1 VASSPSDTPP
11 EHRRLRLLLDQ
22 GFPKPP
28 RFKLEDVDSNIEA
41 THLYDFDRSLSE
53 NSTPDWYLYC
63 RAAEAGL
70 DALVTRDFSQAGQ
83 ELEMYVLTRLRR
95 FVVLAWR
102 KRMDDPVR
110 EWGQLLAY
118 LPEIKKRLAQPRP
131 PKVVFLPDPSLTEKN
146 FRDPVQT
153 LGEAATDR
161 GISVGQVRREARQ
174 EITDWLDRRGEVDRF
189 SGLLQF
195 DR

>member
-1 VASSPSDTPP
+1 MASSPSDTPP

-28 RFKLEDVDSNIEA
+28 RFKLEDVDSSIEA
-41 THLYDFDRSLSE
+41 VHLYDFDRSLSE

-83 ELEMYVLTRLRR
+83 ELEMYVLTRLHR

-102 KRMDDPVR
+102 KRLDDPVR

-118 LPEIKKRLAQPRP
+118 LPEIKKRLAQPKP

-153 LGEAATDR
+153 LGEAAADR
-161 GISVGQVRREARQ
+161 GVSVGQVRREARQ
-174 EITDWLDRRGEVDRF
+174 EVTDWLDLRGEVARF
-189 SGLLQF
+189 SDLLQF

>member
-1 VASSPSDTPP
+1 VASSPNDTPP
-11 EHRRLRLLLDQ
+11 EKRRLRLLLDQ

-28 RFKLEDVDSNIEA
+28 RFNLEDVDSSIEA
-41 THLYDFDRSLSE
+41 VHLYDFDRSLSE

-83 ELEMYVLTRLRR
+83 ELEMYVLTRLRS

-118 LPEIKKRLAQPRP
+118 LPEIKKRLAQPKP

-153 LGEAATDR
+153 LGEAASDR
-161 GISVGQVRREARQ
+161 GISVDQVRREARD
-174 EITDWLDRRGEVDRF
+174 EVTAWLAVRGEVERF
-189 SGLLQF
+189 STLLQF
-195 DR
+195 DP

>member
-11 EHRRLRLLLDQ
+11 EHPRLRLLLDQ

-41 THLYDFDRSLSE
+41 VHLYDFDRSLSE

-83 ELEMYVLTRLRR
+83 ELEMYVLTRLPR
-95 FVVLAWR
+95 FVVIAWR

-118 LPEIKKRLAQPRP
+118 LPEIKKRLGQSKP

-161 GISVGQVRREARQ
+161 GISVNQVRREARQ
-174 EITDWLDRRGEVDRF
+174 EVTDWLDLRGELDRF
-189 SGLLQF
+189 AQLLQF
-195 DR
+195 PT

>member
-11 EHRRLRLLLDQ
+11 ETRRLRLLLDQ

-28 RFKLEDVDSNIEA
+28 RFNLEDVDSSIEA
-41 THLYDFDRSLSE
+41 VHLYDFDKTLSE

-118 LPEIKKRLAQPRP
+118 LPEIKKRLAHPRP

-153 LGEAATDR
+153 LGEAAADR
-161 GISVGQVRREARQ
+161 GISVGQVRREAR
-174 EITDWLDRRGEVDRF
+174 EEVTGWLDARGELDRF
-189 SGLLQF
+189 TDLLQF
-195 DR
+195 ES

>member
-1 VASSPSDTPP
+1 MASSPPDTPP
-11 EHRRLRLLLDQ
+11 EKRRIRLLLDQ

-28 RFKLEDVDSNIEA
+28 RFNLEDVDSSIEA
-41 THLYDFDRSLSE
+41 VHLYDFDRSLSE

-83 ELEMYVLTRLRR
+83 ELEMYVLTRLQS

-118 LPEIKKRLAQPRP
+118 LPEIKKRLAQPKP
-131 PKVVFLPDPSLTEKN
+131 PRVVFLPDPSLTEKN

-153 LGEAATDR
+153 LGEAASDR
-161 GISVGQVRREARQ
+161 GISVDQVRREARQ
-174 EITDWLDRRGEVDRF
+174 EVTDWLGLRGEVDRF
-189 SGLLQF
+189 STLLQF
-195 DR
+195 EQ

>member
-1 VASSPSDTPP
+1 MASSPSDTPP

-28 RFKLEDVDSNIEA
+28 RFKLEDVDSSIEA
-41 THLYDFDRSLSE
+41 VHLYDFDRSLSE

-83 ELEMYVLTRLRR
+83 ELEMYVLTRLQR

-118 LPEIKKRLAQPRP
+118 LPEIKKRLAQPKP

-161 GISVGQVRREARQ
+161 GVSVDQVRREARQ
-174 EITDWLDRRGEVDRF
+174 EVTDWLGLRGEVERF

-195 DR
+195 EP

>member
-1 VASSPSDTPP
+1 MASSTIDTPP
-11 EHRRLRLLLDQ
+11 ENRRLRLLLDQ

-28 RFKLEDVDSNIEA
+28 RFNLEDVDSSIEA
-41 THLYDFDRSLSE
+41 VHLYDFDRSLSE

-83 ELEMYVLTRLRR
+83 ELEMYVLTRLPR

-118 LPEIKKRLAQPRP
+118 LPEIKKRLAQPKA
-131 PKVVFLPDPSLTEKN
+131 PKVVFLPDPSLTERN

-153 LGEAATDR
+153 LGEAAADR
-161 GISVGQVRREARQ
+161 RISVEQVRREAR
-174 EITDWLDRRGEVDRF
+174 EEVMEWLVVRGQLARF
-189 SGLLQF
+189 TQLLQF
-195 DR
+195 EA

>member
-1 VASSPSDTPP
+1 MASSPTNAPP
-11 EHRRLRLLLDQ
+11 EKRRLRLLLDQ

-28 RFKLEDVDSNIEA
+28 GFNLEDVDSSIEA
-41 THLYDFDRSLSE
+41 VHLYDFDRSLSE

-63 RAAEAGL
+63 RAAEAGM

-83 ELEMYVLTRLRR
+83 ELEMYVLTRLRA

-118 LPEIKKRLAQPRP
+118 LPEIKRRLAQPKP

-146 FRDPVQT
+146 FRDPLQT
-153 LGEAATDR
+153 LGKAAADR
-161 GISVGQVRREARQ
+161 GISVDQVRRETRQ
-174 EITDWLDRRGEVDRF
+174 EVTEWLACRDEGERF
-189 SGLLQF
+189 SALLQF
-195 DR
+195 